1 MRHLNAP
8 LSAGRDT
15 LAVCPLW
22 KADMLLLNAL
32 ITTTNWRRGR
42 YFVKFPKT
50 SPSGLFVIFGLRG
63 AARRIVVTT

>member
-50 SPSGLFVIFGLRG
+50 SPSGLSERINADETAGLG
-63 AARRIVVTT
+63 D